1 MYHAMHDRSPITVKL
16 SLLALVKTLH
26 TIVWAFFAAC
36 ILAIPVASW
45 RGEHRIAAWL
55 SAIVAVE
62 VAVLILN
69 KWSCPLTS
77 VAARYTDDR
86 RDNFD
91 IYLPKWLARHN
102 KRVFGALYLVGIA
115 FALERWLLA
124 ASS

>member
-1 MYHAMHDRSPITVKL
+1 MYHAMHDRSPITVKS

-45 RGEHRIAAWL
+45 WGEHRIAAWL
-55 SAIVAVE
+55 AAIVAVE

-77 VAARYTDDR
+77 VAARYTEDR

-91 IYLPKWLARHN
+91 IYLPEWLARHN

-115 FALERWLLA
+115 FALERWLRAA
-124 ASS
+124 AS

>member
-1 MYHAMHDRSPITVKL
+1 MHDRSPITVKS
-16 SLLALVKTLH
+16 SLLTLVKTLH

-55 SAIVAVE
+55 AAIVAVE
-62 VAVLILN
+62 VAILILN

-91 IYLPKWLARHN
+91 IYLPEWLARHN
-102 KRVFGALYLVGIA
+102 KLVFGTLYLLGIA
-115 FALERWLLA
+115 FALERWLRA